1 MTPLAV
7 RPIVE
12 LCALDSRLGKSLSE
26 SDPLIVHLSATAS
39 EITLQTAVVWPD
51 TTYFPDSPSADRRKN
66 SIQTP

>member
-1 MTPLAV
+1 MTALTVP
-7 RPIVE
+7 PIVE
-12 LCALDSRLGKSLSE
+12 LSVLDSRLARSLSA

-66 SIQTP
+66 SLQTP

>member
-39 EITLQTAVVWPD
+39 EITLQTAVAWPD